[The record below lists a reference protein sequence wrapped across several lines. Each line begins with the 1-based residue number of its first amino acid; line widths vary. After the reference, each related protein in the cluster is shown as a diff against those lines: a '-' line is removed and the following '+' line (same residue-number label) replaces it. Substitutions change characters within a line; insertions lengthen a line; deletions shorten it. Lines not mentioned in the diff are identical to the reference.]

1 MLELH
6 GVQASGG
13 LYIEAKTSPQDLFRV
28 LVQLVESPPN
38 ALNLVID
45 MPSNKKQQEKWD
57 HLLPE
62 SLLSKN
68 YASAMLDVDGAMQTI
83 KELLNFQI

>member
-1 MLELH
+1 
-6 GVQASGG
+6 
-13 LYIEAKTSPQDLFRV
+13 
-28 LVQLVESPPN
+28 
-38 ALNLVID
+38 VID

-68 YASAMLDVDGAMQTI
+68 YASAMLDVDGAIKTI
-83 KELLNFQI
+83 RELLELIA